1 MLPHTTH
8 ENVVIEDLDAAE
20 IRGWAVGLSALHQ
33 RIAQHFVRAEPR
45 PQAYA
50 YLRALISPS
59 ERKNGWQI
67 AEHVGAATPDGVQR
81 LLAPAHWD
89 ADQVRDDLRAYV
101 VEYLGHPDAVLV
113 RDETGF
119 LKKGTKSVGVKRQ
132 YSGTAGR
139 IENCQIGV
147 FLAYASPT
155 GRTFLD
161 RELYLP
167 EEWANETERRKEAG
181 VPEAV
186 AFATKPKLA
195 RQMLKRTLDA
205 GVPAGWVTGD
215 SVYGADFHLRQDLVT
230 RKLRYVVGVTSTQ
243 AVWVWDQDAPCQCPI
258 RALVQRAAPDDWR
271 RLSAGD
277 GAKGP
282 RVYDWAWG
290 KIRAA
295 AVQPGW
301 VEWWLVRRSLSD
313 PTDLAYYLA
322 CAPAETTL
330 ETLVQVA
337 GTRWAVEESLE
348 TAKGEV
354 GLDQYEVRKWMG
366 WYRHSTLA
374 LLAHAFLTVT
384 RAQAVGNDGQKGR
397 DSSSMSNCSR

>member
-1 MLPHTTH
+1 MLPQTTH
-8 ENVVIEDLDAAE
+8 ENLVVEDLDAAE

-33 RIAQHFVRAEPR
+33 RIAKHFGRAEPR
-45 PQAYA
+45 QRAYD
-50 YLRALISPS
+50 YLRALLTPM

-81 LLAPAHWD
+81 LLATAHWD

-101 VEYLGHPDAVLV
+101 VEHLGHPEAVLV
-113 RDETGF
+113 IDETGF

-132 YSGTAGR
+132 YCGTAGKR
-139 IENCQIGV
+139 ENCQVGV
-147 FLAYASPT
+147 FLAYASPG

-167 EEWANETERRKEAG
+167 EEWASDPARRKEAG
-181 VPEAV
+181 VPETI
-186 AFATKPKLA
+186 AFATKPKIA
-195 RQMLKRTLDA
+195 RQMLKRTLD
-205 GVPAGWVTGD
+205 GRLPAGWVTAD
-215 SVYGADFHLRQDLVT
+215 SVYGADYQLRQDLVK
-230 RKLRYVVGVTSTQ
+230 RQLRYVVGVTSTQ
-243 AVWVWDQDAPCQCPI
+243 ALWVWDQGAPRQRPI
-258 RALVQRAAPDDWR
+258 REVVQRVARTGWT

-290 KIRAA
+290 KIRES
-295 AVQPGW
+295 AVQAGW
-301 VEWWLVRRSLSD
+301 VEWWLARRSLSD
-313 PTDLAYYLA
+313 PPEIAYYLA

-330 ETLVQVA
+330 ERLVQVA

-354 GLDQYEVRKWMG
+354 GLDQYEVRKWTG
-366 WYRHSTLA
+366 WYRHITLA

-384 RAQAVGNDGQKGR
+384 RAQAVGNDGQKGGP
-397 DSSSMSNCSR
+397 CSWTTR

>member
-1 MLPHTTH
+1 M
-8 ENVVIEDLDAAE
+8 VVEDLDAAE

-33 RIAQHFVRAEPR
+33 RIAKHFVRAEPR
-45 PQAYA
+45 QQAYA
-50 YLRALISPS
+50 YLWALISPI

-81 LLAPAHWD
+81 LLATAHWD

-101 VEYLGHPDAVLV
+101 VEYLGHPEAVLV
-113 RDETGF
+113 IDETGF

-132 YSGTAGR
+132 YCGTAGKR
-139 IENCQIGV
+139 ENCQVGV
-147 FLAYASPT
+147 FLAYASLA

-167 EEWANETERRKEAG
+167 EEWAQDAARREEAG
-181 VPEAV
+181 VPANV
-186 AFATKPKLA
+186 SFATKPQLA

-205 GVPAGWVTGD
+205 GVPAGWVTAD
-215 SVYGADFHLRQDLVT
+215 SVYGSTYQLRQDIVK
-230 RKLRYVVGVTSTQ
+230 RHRRYVMGVTSTQ
-243 AVWVWDQDAPCQCPI
+243 AIWVWHQGAPRQRPI
-258 RALVQRAAPDDWR
+258 RDVVQEVAPEGWTR
-271 RLSAGD
+271 VSAGD

-290 KIRAA
+290 RIRES

-301 VEWWLVRRSLSD
+301 LEWWVARRSLSD
-313 PTDLAYYLA
+313 PTEFAYYLA
-322 CAPAETTL
+322 CAPAATTL
-330 ETLVQVA
+330 EQLVAVA

-354 GLDQYEVRKWMG
+354 GLDQYEVRKWTG
-366 WYRHSTLA
+366 WYRHITLA

-384 RAQAVGNDGQKGR
+384 RAQAVGTDGQKGGA
-397 DSSSMSNCSR
+397 

>member
-1 MLPHTTH
+1 M
-8 ENVVIEDLDAAE
+8 VVEDLDPAE

-33 RIAQHFVRAEPR
+33 RIAKHFVRAEPR
-45 PQAYA
+45 QQAYD
-50 YLRALISPS
+50 YVRALLSPL

-81 LLAPAHWD
+81 LLASAHWD
-89 ADQVRDDLRAYV
+89 ADHVRDDLRAYV
-101 VEYLGHPDAVLV
+101 VEHLGHPDAVLV
-113 RDETGF
+113 IDETGF

-132 YSGTAGR
+132 YCGTAGKR
-139 IENCQIGV
+139 ENCQVGV

-155 GRTFLD
+155 GRPFLD

-167 EEWANETERRKEAG
+167 EEWATDAERRKEAG

-186 AFATKPKLA
+186 TFATKPDIA
-195 RQMLKRTLDA
+195 RQMLKRAVDA
-205 GVPAGWVTGD
+205 QVPAGWVTGD
-215 SVYGADFHLRQDLVT
+215 SVYGSASQLRRDLTV
-230 RKLRYVVGVTSTQ
+230 RRVPYVLGVTSQ
-243 AVWVWDQDAPCQCPI
+243 QGVLVWHNAVPYPIQVGELVATVGPEVWQ
-258 RALVQRAAPDDWR
+258 

-290 KIRAA
+290 VIREA
-295 AVQPGW
+295 AVQEGW
-301 VEWWLVRRSLSD
+301 MEWWLARRSLSD
-313 PTDLAYYLA
+313 PTELAYYLV

-330 ETLVQVA
+330 QQLVAVA

-354 GLDQYEVRKWMG
+354 GLDQYEVRKWTG
-366 WYRHSTLA
+366 WYRHVTLA

-384 RAQAVGNDGQKGR
+384 RAQAVGVDGQKGGA
-397 DSSSMSNCSR
+397 